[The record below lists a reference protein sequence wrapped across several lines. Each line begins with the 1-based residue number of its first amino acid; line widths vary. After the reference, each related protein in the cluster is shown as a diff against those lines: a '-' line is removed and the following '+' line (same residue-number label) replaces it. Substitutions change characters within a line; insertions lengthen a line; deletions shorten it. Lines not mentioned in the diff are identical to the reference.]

1 MTVSTVVDH
10 NDYTGNGVTTSFPY
24 TFRIFKKDDLAV
36 TVLDLS
42 GNLTVLVLD
51 TDYTVTNA
59 GGYSG
64 GNVVLTA
71 PLAIGWQI
79 SIARELEPTQETD
92 LRNQGKFF
100 AEVHEDAFDKLTML
114 IQQVSSLFRLALR
127 KPSSIA
133 NWYDAKSNRIIN
145 LADPIKE
152 QDAVTKGYADNLATI
167 NINKTLRVPESFVNP
182 VPSAVDR
189 ANRVLGFNN
198 EGQPVVLV
206 PGTGDASQV
215 MLDLISSADGKGD
228 ALITVKQPFPTAKP
242 RTQHSKNAETISITD
257 WAIDGSIT
265 SIDSATIQRAMN
277 EVPAGTNM
285 RFPTG
290 TYNFSGVTLPPSIL
304 IEGDGIYESG
314 TKFINDSPTAPFFT
328 GNNVANLAF
337 SRIQFLAGPTRT
349 GGAFIDLTNATR
361 VKFDDIFLFNY
372 FQGINVD
379 GGSEISFSG
388 IRAFTNLSGN
398 GVGGIRIGK
407 TKYTGPVHFGDVLL
421 KQHPDNILAQPE
433 YGVRLGFVDVVNFDV
448 SFLCILHG
456 KCLLVDPGNGQIAS
470 LIHGNGA
477 HFDTADYGILLAP
490 AGTGKVQAFNF
501 EGVYSGAHRIAALAI
516 DGTSG
521 TVDGASFNG
530 GDYINSS
537 IGIDV
542 TGSKAKNIIING
554 VKVAGSSYQGIH
566 ITNNANVVV
575 KDNFIGNFGFGANNY
590 GIVADVTTSGQVFN
604 NKFQNNTVNID
615 NQSVNLSVFDN
626 IGIDNW
632 NAFTPTITS
641 QSGTITTASGVLRY
655 RKSFNTVTVNAEI
668 TITNNGTGANS
679 VLVTLPFT
687 VRTHAVGV
695 GRAQLISGKEL
706 QAFASAGGINVAIR
720 NYDGTYPGTTGEV
733 LIFSITY
740 ETQN

>member
-1 MTVSTVVDH
+1 MATQPT
-10 NDYTGNGVTTSFPY
+10 
-24 TFRIFKKDDLAV
+24 
-36 TVLDLS
+36 
-42 GNLTVLVLD
+42 NL
-51 TDYTVTNA
+51 
-59 GGYSG
+59 
-64 GNVVLTA
+64 
-71 PLAIGWQI
+71 
-79 SIARELEPTQETD
+79 
-92 LRNQGKFF
+92 
-100 AEVHEDAFDKLTML
+100 
-114 IQQVSSLFRLALR
+114 
-127 KPSSIA
+127 
-133 NWYDAKSNRIIN
+133 
-145 LADPIKE
+145 
-152 QDAVTKGYADNLATI
+152 
-167 NINKTLRVPESFVNP
+167 P
-182 VPSAVDR
+182 VPSESPRDLKFNAGKIDEFVTSMGSVYTDR
-189 ANRVLGFNN
+189 FGVQHYTIEGMRWLAQQAIAEFGYITMDSFEDGNTLTLPNQVLRLEATGEYYRWDGALPKN
-198 EGQPVVLV
+198 V
-206 PGTGDASQV
+206 PSASTPDSTGGIGPGAWLNVGYAALKQQLSNTSDPSF
-215 MLDLISSADGKGD
+215 GD
-228 ALITVKQPFPTAKP
+228 ALVGVKQSFASAIG
-242 RTQHSKNAETISITD
+242 RTQHDKNAETVSITD
-257 WAIDGSIT
+257 WGTPSGLNSTKIQAALNELASKSPGATMHFPSGTYTFSGITLPSSISIKGDGVYESSTIFVN
-265 SIDSATIQRAMN
+265 DSATQ
-277 EVPAGTNM
+277 P
-285 RFPTG
+285 F
-290 TYNFSGVTLPPSIL
+290 FSGDGVSNISI
-304 IEGDGIYESG
+304 S
-314 TKFINDSPTAPFFT
+314 
-328 GNNVANLAF
+328 NVKMK
-337 SRIQFLAGPTRT
+337 AGPTRS
-349 GGAFIDLTNATR
+349 ANPFIDLKNATR
-361 VKFDDIFLFNY
+361 IKFSDMFIQNY
-372 FQGINVD
+372 FTGIEID
-379 GGSEISFSG
+379 GGSEISLNG
-388 IRAFTNLSGN
+388 IRCFTNLSGS
-398 GVGGIRIGK
+398 GVGCIRIGK
-407 TKYTGPVHFGDVLL
+407 TTYTGTVNFNDVFI
-421 KQHPDNILAQPE
+421 KQHPDNITAQPE
-433 YGVRLGFVDVVNFDV
+433 YGVRLGYVDVVSFDG

-477 HFDTADYGILLAP
+477 YFDTADYGIFLVP
-490 AGTGKVQAFNF
+490 SGTGKVQAFDF

-542 TGSKAKNIIING
+542 TGAKAKNIIING
-554 VKVAGSSYQGIH
+554 VKVAGSSTQGIH